1 MLKFENNLHKSI
13 ARLYTICLGNN
24 DLTKEEEKEV
34 RKSVRYIIKWCIKHG
49 ANIPP
54 YDSATKKL
62 LIKQWGGQ

>member
-13 ARLYTICLGNN
+13 SRLYTICLGNN
-24 DLTKEEEKEV
+24 DLTKKEEKEV

-54 YDSATKKL
+54 YDSETKKL